1 MGEIRHPFSRVPP
14 GAWLVI
20 LASAALHAGL
30 VYLLVQ
36 ASLASGRG
44 NDIKD
49 KALITHLVRKGEEKP
64 KNWLPDKPLAPAPEA
79 PPPAPAPAV
88 APDAKAAPAAPK
100 KTERAPDLSKAQK
113 NALAA
118 LGRPDEFRTSN
129 EKPAGSPNGVE
140 EGDTDRETLGNA
152 YYTLV
157 YRQVK
162 QNYVVPGIIPERER
176 LFLNATLVIR
186 LDAGGKLI
194 GEPEFEKRSG
204 NDLFDSAVL
213 GAIKKSAPF
222 PPPPAQL
229 ADAYRKDGIGM
240 IFSAA
245 KM

>member
-1 MGEIRHPFSRVPP
+1 MRYPFSRVPP

-20 LASAALHAGL
+20 LASAALHGGL

-44 NDIKD
+44 NDLKE
-49 KALITHLVRKGEEKP
+49 KALITRLVRKGEEKP

-79 PPPAPAPAV
+79 PPPSPAPAV
-88 APDAKAAPAAPK
+88 APDAAKSAAPAPK
-100 KTERAPDLSKAQK
+100 KTERKQDLSKAQK

-118 LGRPDEFRTSN
+118 LGRPDEGRTSD

-140 EGDTDRETLGNA
+140 EGDADRETLGNA
-152 YYTLV
+152 YYTLI

-162 QNYVVPGIIPERER
+162 QNYVVPGIISERER
-176 LFLNATLVIR
+176 LFLNATLLIR
-186 LDAGGKLI
+186 LDASGRLI

-213 GAIKKSAPF
+213 GAVKKSAPF
-222 PPPPAQL
+222 PPPPPPL